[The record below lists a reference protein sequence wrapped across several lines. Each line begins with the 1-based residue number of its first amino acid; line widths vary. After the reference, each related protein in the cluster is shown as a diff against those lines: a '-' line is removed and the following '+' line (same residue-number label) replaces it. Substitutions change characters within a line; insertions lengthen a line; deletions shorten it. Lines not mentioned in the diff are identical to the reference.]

1 MKQHILVISQYF
13 YPENFRINDIC
24 KEWVKRGYKVTVL
37 TGIPNYPQGS
47 FYKGYSWFRGK
58 RENYEGIDIIRIPLI
73 PRGHNALML
82 MLNYISFVISG
93 WFWKIFTRLKAD
105 RVFIF
110 EVSPMTQA
118 LLGVW
123 YAKQHKIPCFIYVQ
137 DLWPENVE
145 IVTGLH
151 NKHILGA
158 IDRMVDS
165 IYRKCN
171 KIYATS
177 PSFVKRLEERES
189 VYANGKSKVKYWP
202 QYAEEFYCP
211 VEKEKLPD
219 LFIEDERFHIIFT
232 GNIGYA
238 QGLDILPKAAQI
250 LKDRGKECCF
260 LLVGDGRYCEKLKEE
275 IREGRVEEMF
285 QMLGRKPAEEIPKY
299 LAYGDVAFISFADNE
314 LFQMTIPAKLQ
325 SYLACGMPILAAA
338 GGETARIIQEA
349 GCGIC
354 SKLGDSEALADA
366 IVRFMGLSAEDRNKM
381 REVARDY
388 SAKYFAKDILMD
400 KMDEEI
406 QGI

>member
-1 MKQHILVISQYF
+1 MKQHILVVSQYF

-47 FYKGYSWFRGK
+47 FYAGYSWFQGR
-58 RENYEGIDIIRIPLI
+58 RETYEGMDIIRIPLI
-73 PRGHNALML
+73 PRGHNAWML
-82 MLNYISFVISG
+82 MLNYVSFVISG
-93 WFWKIFTRLKAD
+93 WFWKTFAGLKAD
-105 RVFIF
+105 RVFIC

-118 LLGVW
+118 LPGVW
-123 YAKQHKIPCFIYVQ
+123 YAKRRRIPCSIYVQ

-158 IDRMVDS
+158 IDRMVDG
-165 IYRKCN
+165 IYRKCD

-189 VYANGKSKVKYWP
+189 VYTDGESRVKYWP
-202 QYAEEFYCP
+202 QYAEEFYRP
-211 VEKEKLPD
+211 LEKEELPD
-219 LFIEDERFHIIFT
+219 LPLEDNRFQVIFT

-238 QGLDILPKAAQI
+238 QGLDILPKAARI
-250 LKDRGKECCF
+250 LKDRGRECCF
-260 LLVGDGRYCEKLKEE
+260 LLVGDGRYREKLEEE
-275 IREGRVEEMF
+275 IRTEQVEDMF
-285 QMLGRKPAEEIPKY
+285 RLLGRKPAEDVPKY
-299 LAYGDVAFISFADNE
+299 LAHGDAAFISFADNE

-338 GGETARIIQEA
+338 GGETARILREA

-354 SKLGDSEALADA
+354 SELGEPQALADA
-366 IVRFMGLSAEDRNKM
+366 IVRFMELPADDRNEM
-381 REVARDY
+381 RTAAVDY
-388 SAKYFAKDILMD
+388 STRYFSKKTLMD
-400 KMDEEI
+400 RMDEEL
-406 QGI
+406 QR